1 MNQFSLELVAKHYP
15 QHSVPLYRSTPWCV
29 LIECSDHESQEHARG
44 LLERLLETALD
55 RGCAGDAVV
64 AQSLTQAQRLWRIR
78 ESIPLALAHRLQA
91 LRSNTM
97 VRCSIR
103 VSMASS
109 MVLTE

>member
-1 MNQFSLELVAKHYP
+1 MAVMLSKELSASTRTSSMSFFKSVMAPTWSKNWASVRGVVRLPVITSGYVKAKAIP
-15 QHSVPLYRSTPWCV
+15 
-29 LIECSDHESQEHARG
+29 
-44 LLERLLETALD
+44 
-55 RGCAGDAVV
+55 
-64 AQSLTQAQRLWRIR
+64 R

-91 LRSNTM
+91 FRSNTM